1 MSESVCLLASQL
13 PFEIASDLLF
23 RLIGVS
29 VCPSSIEKISEQI
42 GQTFRAQ
49 EQQAA
54 QKPASE
60 IAHKV
65 LAAHEELPQ
74 RVYAQ
79 MDGAMI
85 NTLEGWK
92 ENKLGII
99 FNENDLHK
107 SGTGENE
114 RISIKKKTLITSL
127 AQGLDDFKERFKHW
141 MVQTRA
147 QWAREII
154 FITDGAIWIDH
165 FISENY
171 QGCIHI
177 LDWFHLTEHLW
188 STAKEI
194 YGENSPKARLW
205 VEQYK
210 DLFYNGKEKEAL
222 ARILRAAKSVRKKQ
236 TPLFN
241 LYNYLNSRRDKIR
254 YKYFRSKG
262 YYLGSGAVESANRY
276 AIQDR
281 LKKAGMK
288 WSIDGANAIAFLRTQ
303 YLSDNWENFEW
314 AA

>member
-1 MSESVCLLASQL
+1 MLK
-13 PFEIASDLLF
+13 
-23 RLIGVS
+23 RLIGIE
-29 VCPSSIEKISEQI
+29 VCPSTIENISEKIGQAFRSEEQI
-42 GQTFRAQ
+42 
-49 EQQAA
+49 EA

-60 IAHKV
+60 IAHKI
-65 LAAHEELPQ
+65 LAAKEELPQ
-74 RVYAQ
+74 RIYAQ

-99 FNENDLHK
+99 FNENDLQK

-114 RISIKKKTLITSL
+114 RISITKKTLITSL
-127 AQGLDDFKERFKHW
+127 AQGLDDFKLRFKYW
-141 MVQTRA
+141 MAKTRA
-147 QWAREII
+147 QWAIEIV
-154 FITDGAIWIDH
+154 FITDGAAWIDN
-165 FISENY
+165 FISESY
-171 QGCIHI
+171 KGCVHI

-194 YGENSPKARLW
+194 YGENSPRARIW
-205 VEQYK
+205 VERYK
-210 DLFYNGKEKEAL
+210 GLFYDGRDKEAL
-222 ARILRAAKSVRKKQ
+222 AKILRAAKSVRKKQ

-241 LYNYLNSRRDKIR
+241 LYNYLNSRSDKIR

-288 WSIDGANAIAFLRTQ
+288 WSIEGANAIAFLRTQ
-303 YLSDNWENFEW
+303 YLSGNWENFAW